1 VLDEGDKMNTGDQ
14 FTKEDAYKN
23 LDRVNLWIQNCD
35 SKTSYVLAFV
45 GIFVTV
51 FFTSGM
57 VEDGLK
63 AFIKVVKDISI
74 RDFKILVAFITL
86 VIFGLFVFFLVK
98 GTLSLF
104 KVLTATTQDPLAEGS
119 NLFFGSI
126 AKKEYEQFSGEISN
140 MDADQLLNEI
150 NAQTYVNSKICTEK
164 FKCYG
169 IGIKNIKRAF
179 LSFVGLIIS
188 IYILQLF

>member
-1 VLDEGDKMNTGDQ
+1 MSAGTGNSFNKD
-14 FTKEDAYKN
+14 DAYKN

-51 FFTSGM
+51 FFTSDM

-63 AFIKVVKDISI
+63 AFIEVIKDISI
-74 RDFKILVAFITL
+74 KDFKIFVAFITL
-86 VIFGLFVFFLVK
+86 VIFSLFVFFLIR

-104 KVLTATTQDPLAEGS
+104 NSLTATIQDPLAENS

-126 AKKEYEQFSGEISN
+126 SKKEYEQFTNELSTIGVTE
-140 MDADQLLNEI
+140 LLDEI
-150 NAQTYVNSKICTEK
+150 NAQTYVNSKICTKK